1 MTDKIDGAALRQL
14 VEANRGKRGFTYT
27 HYPLIPH
34 NVQLIREANENG
46 FTINVSANSPRH
58 ADMVAKH
65 GLPTVTVLPADVDGA
80 VTPVV
85 YTPGGLTISVCPAT
99 YRDDISCGGGNGK
112 SACELCQRHKRK
124 SIVGF
129 PAHGSG
135 ARKAS
140 ETAKG

>member
-14 VEANRGKRGFTYT
+14 VTANRGKRGFTYT
-27 HYPLIPH
+27 HYPLNAH
-34 NVQLIREANENG
+34 NLRLIRSANHNG
-46 FTINVSANSPRH
+46 FTINVSANSPAH
-58 ADMVAKH
+58 ADVVAKH

-85 YTPGGLTISVCPAT
+85 YTPAGRAISVCPAT
-99 YRDDISCGGGNGK
+99 YRDDISC
-112 SACELCQRHKRK
+112 ATCQLCQRRDRK

-129 PAHGSG
+129 PAHGTS

-140 ETAKG
+140 EVAKG